1 MPLPLH
7 EKCLTQLRDG
17 LQEALKNAQV
27 INGMFLSPRSSVSLF
42 AVEKVL
48 PTNGKA
54 HEQIKKN
61 LSETPV
67 IDFVTGTLGRELFEN
82 QEYEKGDDPK
92 PLTDVPEYA
101 DLPKLAD
108 RLVADFA
115 SLPWSYVVTVPLPQ
129 SFSEIFC
136 KGIGSWQLS
145 DRISIRCGDEQLGKE
160 FPLAS
165 GIVKRDQSLVGG
177 ALPALLGGS
186 KAKWDPKSAYL
197 QIAVEGFI
205 GKYSTT
211 EPLLDAVGMMRAF
224 FGLGVAIRLFKVDVS
239 HQSTPIRERF
249 YLHRR
254 DKNGWIVEDAHELEP
269 RHSAIIRTLKLHD
282 LNGTITSFASQVQ
295 WMQSALSAIGVV
307 LNSEERARNILLG
320 AQWLLDS
327 HCGTDEL
334 LQFVQ
339 AAVVVEILLG
349 DKASSDQV
357 GLGEL
362 LSNRCAY
369 LIATSHGERNRLLQ
383 DFRSI
388 YDVRSKIVHRGKSRL
403 GLHERMLFDKL
414 RWMCRR
420 IIQEEVNLLKKDEIP
435 LSK

>member
-7 EKCLTQLRDG
+7 EKCLTQLRDA
-17 LQEALKNAQV
+17 LQESLKDAQV
-27 INGMFLSPRSSVSLF
+27 INGMFLSPRSSFSLF
-42 AVEKVL
+42 AAEKVL

-67 IDFVTGTLGRELFEN
+67 IDFVSGTLGRELFEN
-82 QEYEKGDDPK
+82 QEYQNGDIPK
-92 PLTDVPEYA
+92 PLTDIPEYA
-101 DLPKLAD
+101 DLPKLAE

-129 SFSEIFC
+129 SFSEVFC
-136 KGIGSWQLS
+136 EGIGSLQLS

-160 FPLAS
+160 FPLTS
-165 GIVKRDQSLVGG
+165 GIVKRDQTLNGG
-177 ALPALLGGS
+177 ALSSLLGS

-239 HQSTPIRERF
+239 HQSSPIREKF
-249 YLHRR
+249 YLHRQ
-254 DKNGWIVEDAHELEP
+254 DKKAWIVEDAHELES
-269 RHSAIIRTLKLHD
+269 RHSETIRTLKLHD
-282 LNGTITSFASQVQ
+282 LNGTVTSLASQVQ
-295 WMQSALSAIGVV
+295 WMKEALSAIGVV

-320 AQWLLDS
+320 SQWLLDS

-414 RWMCRR
+414 RWICRR
-420 IIQEEVNLLKKDEIP
+420 IIQEEISLLKKDEVP
-435 LSK
+435 LAK